1 MTDPVLVAS
10 HFATRLPPV
19 AAAPVLHGHI
29 HDTYI
34 VTCGAD
40 ATERAGAGATER
52 IVLQRLNEVVFR
64 DLDALATNRDR
75 ITAHLRA
82 RASAHAVAPIVAE
95 LVASR
100 TGGSMHT
107 DESGAHWRATAF
119 VEHARVL
126 TNDATTDDVRAAAR
140 GFARLTRDL
149 DDLPPPP
156 LVETIPH
163 FHDLPRRRDHLAKAI
178 AADRVDRARP
188 AADLIDR
195 AGRLG
200 DRLERELAAQH
211 ADELPRRIVHND
223 AKLDNVLVDSE
234 TGSVA
239 CIVDLDTVM
248 DGTVLSDFG
257 ELARTAATASP
268 EDEPDV
274 TKIAID
280 LERFRALAQGYLHG
294 SGPFLIESERECLAL
309 AGPLLTLENAVRF
322 LTDHLDG
329 DVYFRVHQRD
339 HNARRARA
347 QLRLAELMLDQ
358 LPQLRAVITESAAT
372 STSTS

>member
-19 AAAPVLHGHI
+19 AATPALHGHI

-40 ATERAGAGATER
+40 ATER

-149 DDLPPPP
+149 DDLPPPR
-156 LVETIPH
+156 LV
-163 FHDLPRRRDHLAKAI
+163 
-178 AADRVDRARP
+178 
-188 AADLIDR
+188 
-195 AGRLG
+195 
-200 DRLERELAAQH
+200 
-211 ADELPRRIVHND
+211 
-223 AKLDNVLVDSE
+223 
-234 TGSVA
+234 
-239 CIVDLDTVM
+239 
-248 DGTVLSDFG
+248 
-257 ELARTAATASP
+257 
-268 EDEPDV
+268 
-274 TKIAID
+274 
-280 LERFRALAQGYLHG
+280 
-294 SGPFLIESERECLAL
+294 
-309 AGPLLTLENAVRF
+309 
-322 LTDHLDG
+322 
-329 DVYFRVHQRD
+329 
-339 HNARRARA
+339 
-347 QLRLAELMLDQ
+347 
-358 LPQLRAVITESAAT
+358 
-372 STSTS
+372 